1 MTLAT
6 RCPSCGTVF
15 RVVQDQLR
23 VSEGWVRCGRC
34 NNVFHAVEV
43 LFDIDSGEPV
53 HLGLPASSQ
62 TEVQP
67 PPPAPPDPPSALQ
80 RPAPAPPPAAL
91 PTARQP
97 PPEPPLP
104 AWAHD
109 GPVEPHFVDE
119 PLPPGIASDPHR
131 EEPLLRAP
139 SRVDDDDD
147 IVITD
152 HIATPAPDHGPNH
165 GPDLAHDER
174 HGTFDPV
181 AGDAPAAMADQAP
194 TMADQAPTMAAQAP
208 PSFMRMA
215 ERGGVWRKPAMRL
228 ALAAGVP
235 LLALALLLQVALL
248 WRDPLAAHIPPAA
261 PALQALCRLAGCSVQ
276 PLRRIELL
284 AVESSGL
291 NRLEGSALYRL
302 QLVLRNRAGTAVLP
316 PSIDLALTDNQG
328 RLVARRVLTPADL
341 ALPRLV
347 AAAIPAGAE
356 VPVRLVLS
364 TGDRRVDGYT
374 VELFYP

>member
-34 NNVFHAVEV
+34 DNVFHAVEV
-43 LFDIDSGEPV
+43 LFDIDSGAPV
-53 HLGLPASSQ
+53 HLHLPATGE
-62 TEVQP
+62 TEGEGERTP
-67 PPPAPPDPPSALQ
+67 PPPQPTPTTAQPPSAS
-80 RPAPAPPPAAL
+80 PAAW
-91 PTARQP
+91 QP

-109 GPVEPHFVDE
+109 GPVEPRFVDE
-119 PLPPGIASDPHR
+119 PLPPGITHDAQR

-139 SRVDDDDD
+139 SRVDEVDD

-152 HIATPAPDHGPNH
+152 HLAAPASGHGPE
-165 GPDLAHDER
+165 LAHHDPQS
-174 HGTFDPV
+174 TFEPV
-181 AGDAPAAMADQAP
+181 AGDPPPPPAV
-194 TMADQAPTMAAQAP
+194 QAP
-208 PSFMRMA
+208 PSFMRTA
-215 ERGGVWRKPAMRL
+215 ERGGIWRKPAVRL
-228 ALAAGVP
+228 AMLLGLP

-291 NRLEGSALYRL
+291 NRLEGSSLYRL
-302 QLVLRNRAGTAVLP
+302 QLVLRNRADTAVMP
-316 PSIDLALTDNQG
+316 PSVDLALTDNQG
-328 RLVARRVLTPADL
+328 RLVARRVLAPADL
-341 ALPRLV
+341 ALSRMV
-347 AAAIPAGAE
+347 ATAIPPGAD